1 MANRIFGDALSPTTM
16 GPAPVTRARIH
27 DGHGHTAR
35 IIAIANR
42 KGGVAKTTTT
52 VNLGAALAAK
62 GRRVLLVDLDA
73 QQDLC
78 SALRVPLPRPGLAD
92 VLMSSVL
99 FDTGVLAEA
108 FVPIH
113 GMTVAGGYGIGDV
126 ERQLPLHRSWE
137 HALTAALAPH
147 LPRFDYVLLD
157 CAPSIN
163 CLTTNALAAARD
175 VLIPVQTEFLAANQL
190 PGIMS
195 TIDDIRSRL
204 NPRLKVAGFLPTMFD
219 GRSRHALGIM
229 EHIALQAHLWGVR
242 AFKPIPK
249 AVRFAE
255 AAEAGQPIC
264 RFAADSSASRAYEDL
279 AGELDRPLFARAEL
293 APVSLAGEPASRH
306 RSLTL

>member
-1 MANRIFGDALSPTTM
+1 MGNPVFDDAVASRTR
-16 GPAPVTRARIH
+16 GPALRTPATG
-27 DGHGHTAR
+27 DGSGAH
-35 IIAIANR
+35 IIAVANR

-78 SALRVPLPRPGLAD
+78 SALRVRLPRPGLAD

-99 FDTGVLAEA
+99 FDTGVLSEA
-108 FVPIH
+108 FVNLH
-113 GMTVAGGYGIGDV
+113 GMTVAGGYGISDA
-126 ERQLPLHRSWE
+126 ERQLPLHRNWE
-137 HALTAALAPH
+137 GTLKAALAPH

-163 CLTTNALAAARD
+163 CLTTNALAAARE

-195 TIDDIRSRL
+195 TVDDIRSRL

-255 AAEAGQPIC
+255 AAEAGEPIC
-264 RFAADSSASRAYEDL
+264 RYAPDSLPSRSYEDL
-279 AGELDRPLFARAEL
+279 ADEIDRPFAARVETPRIPL
-293 APVSLAGEPASRH
+293 SGEPASPNRVALP
-306 RSLTL
+306 LT